1 MQPKPAAVKKIVSD
15 DEPRKVPPAK
25 GAMPKDPELDE
36 EEIGGEEEIDLSGE
50 NEVEEDIEEELS
62 LDDDDEEDVDYLEKS
77 DDILDD
83 SDDYR
88 H

>member
-1 MQPKPAAVKKIVSD
+1 MKKAGPDEETRKAPAAKST
-15 DEPRKVPPAK
+15 P
-25 GAMPKDPELDE
+25 AMPKDPDLDE
-36 EEIGGEEEIDLSGE
+36 EEMGEEEIDLGGE
-50 NEVEEDIEEELS
+50 SEMDEDMEEDLS
-62 LDDDDEEDVDYLEKS
+62 LDDEDEEDVDYLEKS

>member
-1 MQPKPAAVKKIVSD
+1 MVKKAVSD
-15 DEPRKVPPAK
+15 EETKRMPVAK
-25 GAMPKDPELDE
+25 GAPAMPKDPDLDE
-36 EEIGGEEEIDLSGE
+36 DEMGEEEIDLSGE
-50 NEVEEDIEEELS
+50 GEMDEDMEEDLS
-62 LDDDDEEDVDYLEKS
+62 LDDDEEDVDYLEKS

>member
-1 MQPKPAAVKKIVSD
+1 MVKKAGSD
-15 DEPRKVPPAK
+15 EETKKMPVAK
-25 GAMPKDPELDE
+25 GAPAMPKDPDLDE
-36 EEIGGEEEIDLSGE
+36 DEIGEEEIDLSGE
-50 NEVEEDIEEELS
+50 GEMDEDMEEDLS
-62 LDDDDEEDVDYLEKS
+62 LDDDEEDVDYLEKS